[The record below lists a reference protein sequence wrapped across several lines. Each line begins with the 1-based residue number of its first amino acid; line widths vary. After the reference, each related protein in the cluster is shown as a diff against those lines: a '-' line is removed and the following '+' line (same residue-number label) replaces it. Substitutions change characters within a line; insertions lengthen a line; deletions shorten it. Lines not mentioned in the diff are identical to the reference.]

1 MKFSILGLGLLLF
14 AGQSFGQEQ
23 KSETEVKV
31 KKPAKVDK
39 SDQLITNRRY
49 RARTG
54 SLSAFSLASTFI
66 YRGGSMEDPLGANRP
81 NLAGRADAASV
92 ARLNANLT
100 GTYRLDA
107 LNRINAGVGMQTLA
121 PFQNSI
127 DTESPAAQR
136 EFDNNQGDID
146 VFDPFISYRHMNRFF
161 GIQTIATGG
170 LTQYTAGNMRD
181 NGYQNRV
188 FLELDTMYDIGST
201 GLTVGARFG
210 FEQFFFDNDDPELQG
225 RQLDQVARLEPQV
238 EYEINDKI
246 NLRTV
251 FRTFAYQ
258 NNKADST
265 MRRRPLTQDVGV
277 GISVSRN
284 VFLFPNFQFSYDNPS
299 IENTNVGFVANINMF

>member
-1 MKFSILGLGLLLF
+1 MLLL
-14 AGQSFGQEQ
+14 AGNALAEEQ
-23 KSETEVKV
+23 KSSTKI
-31 KKPAKVDK
+31 KKNAPAKVDK
-39 SDQLITNRRY
+39 SDQLITNKRY

-54 SLSAFSLASTFI
+54 SLSDFSLATTII
-66 YRGGSMEDPLGANRP
+66 YRGGSMEEPLGANRP

-92 ARLNANLT
+92 ARLNANLS

-107 LNRINAGVGMQTLA
+107 LNRINAGIGMQTLA
-121 PFQNSI
+121 PFQSSI

-161 GIQTIATGG
+161 GVQTIATGG

-210 FEQFFFDNDDPELQG
+210 YEKFFFDNNDEELLS

-238 EYEINDKI
+238 EYEINDKV

-258 NNKADST
+258 NNNADST
-265 MRRRPLTQDVGV
+265 MKRRPLTQDVGV